1 MITRKI
7 PMLALAKKEV
17 DEVVNTRRVSDKL
30 TVVKIFVQGL
40 FQ

>member
-1 MITRKI
+1 
-7 PMLALAKKEV
+7 MLALAKKEV

-30 TVVKIFVQGL
+30 TVIKIFVQGL